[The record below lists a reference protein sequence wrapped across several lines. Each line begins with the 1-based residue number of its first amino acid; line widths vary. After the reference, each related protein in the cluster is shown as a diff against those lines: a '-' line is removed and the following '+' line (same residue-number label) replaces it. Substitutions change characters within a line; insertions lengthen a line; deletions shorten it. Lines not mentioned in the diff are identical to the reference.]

1 MKWNRIISYLINAA
15 IAIVILQSIYSQLNE
30 LTELKSWV
38 LAFGTFL
45 AIYYSC
51 KAAIDDSR
59 SDSK

>member
-1 MKWNRIISYLINAA
+1 MTWYKIISYFINVV
-15 IAIVILQSIYSQLNE
+15 IAVVILQSIYNK
-30 LTELKSWV
+30 LTDFTKWDCWS